1 MLGDK
6 QDRRWGSTLLVAL
19 TVVAFAGALPL
30 LEGHLS
36 RPATPIR
43 RELELRPSRPSGA
56 SVAVVVTPAGWH
68 FVDQTRESVTL
79 RSGSSTLDLRMVPA
93 VSDAECGQVGDSAV
107 AELSATHQVTVSG
120 ADQPVATADG
130 STAVLAAFSSGL
142 EDGVVFAVCAPG
154 AALVGVATAPI
165 GARLNDLVDVDEL
178 LRSVRFR

>member
-1 MLGDK
+1 MGFHV
-6 QDRRWGSTLLVAL
+6 LVAL
-19 TVVAFAGALPL
+19 TVVTLAGALPL

-43 RELELRPSRPSGA
+43 RELELRPPGSQGSSA
-56 SVAVVVTPAGWH
+56 AVVVAPAGWRP
-68 FVDQTRESVTL
+68 VDQTPESVSL
-79 RSGSSTLDLRMVPA
+79 RSGSSTLDLRMVAA
-93 VSDAECGQVGDSAV
+93 VSAAECEQVGDSAV
-107 AELSATHQVTVSG
+107 AELSTTHEVTVSG
-120 ADQPVATADG
+120 ADDQPVATEDG